1 MSNRMMKGGLRR
13 TLLIGS
19 TLAAMLVG
27 AGIATAQA
35 PVDNPPGASF
45 ESQQNRE
52 GLQGIRGTPG
62 PNSRTR
68 HSPEIGN
75 PNRKS
80 RASAHTSTSRR
91 HTKHQSH

>member
-1 MSNRMMKGGLRR
+1 MSNRMMKGDLRC

-27 AGIATAQA
+27 AGIATAQPA
-35 PVDNPPGASF
+35 VDEPPGATF
-45 ESQQNRE
+45 QSQGNRE
-52 GLQGIRGTPG
+52 EEGKRRDPSSLSQ
-62 PNSRTR
+62 TR